1 MIDRYDSS
9 ARPDDLIFRL
19 RRLPRAVSPE
29 HDLWPQIALRI
40 GATGL
45 EHGSGSRRS
54 RRWRTRGLLA
64 LAASALLAT
73 VLVGSLDRAPSGS
86 AGRAPAPQLVI
97 EDPLGLRA
105 TADAMRL
112 EYTLAAGQLAG
123 LPVPAELREGIAELD
138 RSAEQLEAAL
148 ETDPGVVASNF
159 WSGYAQT
166 LDAEVTMDS
175 LSIEEGDTVT
185 EGDRTYA
192 IVRVSDPSG
201 NERRFYL
208 RRDEGWTV
216 DLMATFGPVLAERM
230 VPRVE
235 ALLSSA
241 NANAGV
247 LIGLLRDSAPS
258 LQVVTRHPELDQA
271 THQTLLALIE
281 RVTRAS

>member
-148 ETDPGVVASNF
+148 ETDPGQAFLLNRLQHTYEQRLRLARMALQPLAQRNTAPASSAGDGQTPSAGVAS
-159 WSGYAQT
+159 
-166 LDAEVTMDS
+166 
-175 LSIEEGDTVT
+175 
-185 EGDRTYA
+185 
-192 IVRVSDPSG
+192 
-201 NERRFYL
+201 
-208 RRDEGWTV
+208 
-216 DLMATFGPVLAERM
+216 
-230 VPRVE
+230 
-235 ALLSSA
+235 
-241 NANAGV
+241 
-247 LIGLLRDSAPS
+247 
-258 LQVVTRHPELDQA
+258 
-271 THQTLLALIE
+271 
-281 RVTRAS
+281 